1 MPFLDPTKL
10 ETMESGS
17 GHQMSGVKISINDFV
32 EEWCIVIATLKS
44 HTGESLVSLQS
55 AAVLEARALEL
66 ESHKVDHLL
75 FEVINNRHVHNS
87 NIAYSFNFQV
97 SISGIDNHLKEILSM
112 DS

>member
-1 MPFLDPTKL
+1 
-10 ETMESGS
+10 MESGS